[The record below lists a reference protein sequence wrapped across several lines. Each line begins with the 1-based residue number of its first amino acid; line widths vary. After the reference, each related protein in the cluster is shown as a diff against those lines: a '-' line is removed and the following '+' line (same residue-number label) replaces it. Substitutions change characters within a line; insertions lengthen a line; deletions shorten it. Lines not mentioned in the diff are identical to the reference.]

1 MDLFLCDMTFREI
14 AGEESPFP
22 ESLRRMILQSVQR
35 VPIEDMEQLLE
46 RHEADPD
53 TFDRRIESYLR
64 EALSPDVRIHAY
76 VQRKQ
81 LILDVKM
88 SNEEAESLRL
98 QGLRVVPRNN
108 YQAKN
113 GWLAGVMVPHDT
125 DKLDIIV
132 GLACAALTGFG
143 DQPFR

>member
-46 RHEADPD
+46 RHEAD
-53 TFDRRIESYLR
+53 
-64 EALSPDVRIHAY
+64 
-76 VQRKQ
+76 
-81 LILDVKM
+81 
-88 SNEEAESLRL
+88 
-98 QGLRVVPRNN
+98 
-108 YQAKN
+108 
-113 GWLAGVMVPHDT
+113 
-125 DKLDIIV
+125 IIV